1 MAIGL
6 RRTRQS
12 GINEGDGGTVGV
24 DGVAGDD
31 GGIEGVESGEDA
43 ELAARLRLA
52 VTRLHRRLRQQGLP
66 GLTPSQSSALASV
79 DRLGAPT
86 LGALAERES
95 VQPPSMTRIVG
106 GLEQLGY
113 VTRVVDPEDRRVA
126 RVTITPT
133 GRQVLQESRS
143 VKTAFLTE
151 QLHRLSP
158 DERRD
163 LGSLTVLLER
173 LVEGEGS

>member
-6 RRTRQS
+6 S
-12 GINEGDGGTVGV
+12 GTKGGDGGAVAGSSGPV
-24 DGVAGDD
+24 DGP
-31 GGIEGVESGEDA
+31 GIESGEDT

-52 VTRLHRRLRQQGLP
+52 VTRLHRRLRQQGFP

-126 RVTITPT
+126 RVTITPS
-133 GRQVLQESRS
+133 GEQVLQREP
-143 VKTAFLTE
+143 LGE
-151 QLHRLSP
+151 DGLP
-158 DERRD
+158 DRAVPPAVA
-163 LGSLTVLLER
+163 G
-173 LVEGEGS
+173 